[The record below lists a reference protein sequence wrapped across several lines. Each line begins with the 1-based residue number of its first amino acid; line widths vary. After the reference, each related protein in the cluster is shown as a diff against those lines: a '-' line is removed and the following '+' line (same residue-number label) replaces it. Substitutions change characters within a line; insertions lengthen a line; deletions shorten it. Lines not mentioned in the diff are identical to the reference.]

1 MLRLK
6 TGTALL
12 MTAVF
17 AACGGA
23 GETADA
29 ADQAE
34 TGEAEMAAAPAPAP
48 MTDSG
53 CFLSGATL
61 AEAAERPS
69 PLESTA
75 FSVGGTQ
82 GLICYGAPSARG
94 RVMVGG
100 VDPYGEL
107 WRTGANEATAI
118 HLEGPATVGGIALEA
133 GSYSLYTRPN
143 EDSWEVFLNSNFERW
158 GIPISEEVR
167 ATEIGSFEVTP
178 ETIDEAVETLSY
190 AWNSTGNNSGEIVIE
205 WENTRVRIP
214 VTAGM

>member
-1 MLRLK
+1 MPRLK

-12 MTAVF
+12 MTAIF

-23 GETADA
+23 DETADA

-34 TGEAEMAAAPAPAP
+34 MATAPASAS
-48 MTDSG
+48 MTDSE
-53 CFLSGATL
+53 CFLRGATL

-69 PLESTA
+69 PLRTTA
-75 FSVGGTQ
+75 FAVGGTQ

-143 EDSWEVFLNSNFERW
+143 EDSWEVFLNSSFERW
-158 GIPISEEVR
+158 GIPISDEVR

-178 ETIDEAVETLSY
+178 EAIGQAVETLSY
-190 AWNSTGNNSGEIVIE
+190 EWNSTGNNAGEIVIE